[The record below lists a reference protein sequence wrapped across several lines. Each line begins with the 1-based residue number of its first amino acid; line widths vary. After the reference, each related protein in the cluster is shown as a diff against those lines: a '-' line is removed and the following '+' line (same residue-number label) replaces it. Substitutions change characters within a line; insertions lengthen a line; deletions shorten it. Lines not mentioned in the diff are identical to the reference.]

1 MNLLFQKATT
11 GSVLTFLHPWIQRLS
26 TRLDKE
32 QGLLKLMNGTGRGNR
47 TPMMSPSRDFES
59 RASTN
64 SAIPARYLY
73 CVFSRTTHKQN
84 MQLSLKTYRTASYVG
99 EQHYKQYNAPDE
111 NSGF

>member
-1 MNLLFQKATT
+1 LQTNLVFADQYKKHKNTGTRMNT
-11 GSVLTFLHPWIQRLS
+11 
-26 TRLDKE
+26 
-32 QGLLKLMNGTGRGNR
+32 GTGRGNR